1 MNEYMEKCMVLAYM
15 IENGYNLGN
24 RSMDDYCNDFTL
36 EEIQQF
42 CNCFLGED
50 PTKWGPIFLKKF
62 SKSVDI
68 PARVCYNYIIKREE
82 DTTMAD
88 WFMNPELHDEDF
100 EEYEKLLRELA
111 EEDEEEE

>member
-50 PTKWGPIFLKKF
+50 PTK
-62 SKSVDI
+62 
-68 PARVCYNYIIKREE
+68 
-82 DTTMAD
+82 
-88 WFMNPELHDEDF
+88 
-100 EEYEKLLRELA
+100 
-111 EEDEEEE
+111 